1 MLDKEVREDSL
12 VNAPSKEKPVR
23 ANSPGVYC
31 VADMAHPLFIN
42 RLLDKIR
49 SMEDRVGEMAVNRDL
64 IKAENAMLKEKVNT
78 NDQQLLRLRNHKN
91 KLIRRVLNLQDENDK
106 NEEKVRELNAQIA
119 LMQFRAPSPS
129 HSSGVNIQ
137 VFNAPV
143 NL

>member
-1 MLDKEVREDSL
+1 MDAVSNLSV
-12 VNAPSKEKPVR
+12 KEKYVHP
-23 ANSPGVYC
+23 NSPGIYC

-49 SMEDRVGEMAVNRDL
+49 SMEYRVGEMAVNRDL
-64 IKAENAMLKEKVNT
+64 LKAENARLKEKVDE

-91 KLIRRVLNLQDENDK
+91 KLIRRVLKLQDESDK
-106 NEEKVRELNAQIA
+106 NDEKVRELNAQIA
-119 LMQFRAPSPS
+119 LMQFRVAPSPIQ
-129 HSSGVNIQ
+129 SSGVNIQ